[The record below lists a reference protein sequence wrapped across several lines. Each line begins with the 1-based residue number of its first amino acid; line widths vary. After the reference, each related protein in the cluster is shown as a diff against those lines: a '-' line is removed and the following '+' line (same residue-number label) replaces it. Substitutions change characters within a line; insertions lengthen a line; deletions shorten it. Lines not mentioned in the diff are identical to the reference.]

1 MDDEL
6 LDVEVLTAASSNQP
20 VAVSKWLQSLPME
33 DTDTRSRMVRVL
45 KLAAHCLH
53 VDVIKQFK
61 SPRKINKCYVSI
73 DFIQC
78 VNALYA

>member
-1 MDDEL
+1 MDDEA

-20 VAVSKWLQSLPME
+20 VVVSKWLQSLPME
-33 DTDTRSRMVRVL
+33 GANTRSRMVQVL
-45 KLAAHCLH
+45 KQAAHSLQ

-61 SPRKINKCYVSI
+61 SPRKIDHPTV

-78 VNALYA
+78 VCALYV

>member
-61 SPRKINKCYVSI
+61 SPRKIKSVMSVLI
-73 DFIQC
+73 FIQC
-78 VNALYA
+78 VNALYT